1 MKMKTKINRY
11 LTITRIKRAMSAR
24 VISVIVT
31 TLVGWALT
39 GNPYIGLSIG
49 AVDMLI
55 KLGLYYLHETIWEK
69 KMTKDIRSIKKEYGR

>member
-1 MKMKTKINRY
+1 MKMREKIKRY
-11 LTITRIKRAMSAR
+11 LTVTRIKRALSAR

-31 TLVGWALT
+31 TLVGWAVT

-55 KLGLYYLHETIWEK
+55 KLGLYYLHETLWEK
-69 KMTKDIRSIKKEYGR
+69 KMTKDIRNIKKEYGR